1 MFEERLKTKFSAYYR
16 ICWKEPFDPIKF
28 CSFDF
33 PVDINEMEII
43 YTLWLCF
50 LQWTLQA
57 I

>member
-33 PVDINEMEII
+33 LVDINEMEII